1 MTKAYTKNPFPPFF
15 FFSHFEKI
23 VISVRENQQIMLAKH
38 ILRGFFQRS
47 ITPKLLNEQVH
58 VLMKKKK
65 NTNKKTGVIISHLV
79 DQYLII
85 YYN

>member
-15 FFSHFEKI
+15 FSHFEKI
-23 VISVRENQQIMLAKH
+23 VFSVRENQQIMLAKH

-58 VLMKKKK
+58 VIKKKK
-65 NTNKKTGVIISHLV
+65 HQQKNWGNYIAFGRSVL
-79 DQYLII
+79 
-85 YYN
+85 

>member
-15 FFSHFEKI
+15 LSHFEKI

-58 VLMKKKK
+58 VLMKKK
-65 NTNKKTGVIISHLV
+65 TPTKKLG
-79 DQYLII
+79 
-85 YYN
+85 